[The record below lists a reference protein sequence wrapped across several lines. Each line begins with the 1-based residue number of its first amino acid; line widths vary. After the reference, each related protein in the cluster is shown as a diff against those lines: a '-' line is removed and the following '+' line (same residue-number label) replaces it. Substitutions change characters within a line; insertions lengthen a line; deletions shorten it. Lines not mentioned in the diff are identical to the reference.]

1 MDHDALSA
9 ELIRALRG
17 RRSQGATNRRLGRSS
32 NVSHAWEHGR
42 RTPRASDFLKL
53 ARLAGVDV
61 DAVLARFAPAPEAR
75 RGARGLAAWL
85 RALAGD
91 RSQREL
97 AAKVGRDRNTV
108 ARWLDGGTEPRLP
121 DLLRLVDA
129 TTQRLLDFVAAFA
142 EPSGLPSLREAHADL
157 ERQRHLAYEL
167 PWAHA
172 VLRLLELHAYAEL
185 PEHVPGFIAA
195 RIGITLELETEC
207 LGALARAG
215 QIYRRKGK
223 WKVRRV
229 LTVDTREDPAGNL
242 RLKRHWSEVA
252 LGRIGEHAIGAGSLF
267 SYNLFAISDDGFEAI
282 REAHLQYFERLR
294 AIVTECRH
302 PTRLVLANV
311 QLVPLDVTARES

>member
-1 MDHDALSA
+1 MDHETLAA

-32 NVSHAWEHGR
+32 NVSHTWERGTR
-42 RTPRASDFLKL
+42 APRASDFFKL

-61 DAVLARFAPAPEAR
+61 DGTLSNFAPDVQGAPRGEKR
-75 RGARGLAAWL
+75 RALSVWL
-85 RALAGD
+85 VALAGD
-91 RSQREL
+91 RSQRDL
-97 AAKVGRDRNTV
+97 AAKVGRDRNTI
-108 ARWLDGGTEPRLP
+108 ARWLDGATEPRLP
-121 DLLRLVDA
+121 DLLRFVGA

-142 EPSGLPSLREAHADL
+142 DPRTLPSLREAHADL

-195 RIGITLELETEC
+195 RVGITLELEVEC
-207 LGALARAG
+207 LTALARAG
-215 QIYRRKGK
+215 QIYKRRGK
-223 WKVRRV
+223 WRVRRV
-229 LTVDTREDPAGNL
+229 LTVDTREDPEANL

-252 LGRIGEHAIGAGSLF
+252 LGRIGGDALAAGSLF
-267 SYNLFAISDDGFEAI
+267 SYNLFAISDEGLVAI

-294 AIVTECRH
+294 AIVSECRR
-302 PTRLVLANV
+302 PTRLALANV
-311 QLVPLDVTARES
+311 QLLPLDATS

>member
-1 MDHDALSA
+1 MDHETLST

-32 NVSHAWEHGR
+32 NVSHAWERGR
-42 RTPRASDFLKL
+42 RAPRASDFFKL

-61 DAVLARFAPAPEAR
+61 EEVLARFAPVTGAR
-75 RGARGLAAWL
+75 RAGVRGVSAWL
-85 RALAGD
+85 AALAGD

-97 AAKVGRDRNTV
+97 ATKVGRDRNTV
-108 ARWLDGGTEPRLP
+108 ARWLEGSTEPRLP
-121 DLLRLVDA
+121 DLLRFVGA

-142 EPSGLPSLREAHADL
+142 EPSALPSLRAAHADL

-185 PEHVPGFIAA
+185 PEHVPGFIAG
-195 RIGITLELETEC
+195 RIGITLELEVEC
-207 LGALARAG
+207 LSALARAG
-215 QIYRRKGK
+215 QIYKRKGK

-252 LGRIGEHAIGAGSLF
+252 LGRIGERATAAGSLF
-267 SYNLFAISDDGFEAI
+267 SYNLFAISDEGLEAI

-302 PTRLVLANV
+302 PTRLALANV
-311 QLVPLDVTARES
+311 QLLPLDVAHE